1 MSHRSTTKRVSANLR
16 AEVARR
22 RITQV
27 ELARV
32 LKMSQ
37 PAVSRRLLGH
47 TALNVDELTTIS
59 TFLGVD
65 PAVLFGWTP
74 ARVPA
79 A

>member
-1 MSHRSTTKRVSANLR
+1 MQTSTSHRVAANLR

-22 RITQV
+22 QIPQR
-27 ELARV
+27 ELAQL
-32 LKMSQ
+32 LKVSQ
-37 PAVSRRLLGH
+37 ASVSRRLLGQQP
-47 TALNVDELTTIS
+47 LNVDELTTIS

-74 ARVPA
+74 AQVPA